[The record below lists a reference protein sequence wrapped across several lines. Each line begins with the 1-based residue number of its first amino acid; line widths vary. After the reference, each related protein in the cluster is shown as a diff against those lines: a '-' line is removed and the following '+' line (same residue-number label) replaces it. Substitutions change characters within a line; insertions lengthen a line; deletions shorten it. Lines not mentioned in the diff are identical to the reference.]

1 MDRRLTP
8 ARSTCDWV
16 SRRQTA
22 LSQRVS
28 RMSSLLRT
36 RVDFQQEQSS
46 QALLTAMNRRQG
58 MQLKLQSTVE
68 GLTVAAITYSITGL
82 IHYITEGL
90 QARGWIQDPTLAT
103 AMAVPVV
110 AGLVWWFTRR
120 LHNKVLKI

>member
-1 MDRRLTP
+1 
-8 ARSTCDWV
+8 
-16 SRRQTA
+16 
-22 LSQRVS
+22 
-28 RMSSLLRT
+28 
-36 RVDFQQEQSS
+36 
-46 QALLTAMNRRQG
+46 MNRRQV

-68 GLTVAAITYSITGL
+68 GLSVAAITYYITGL